1 MSNNK
6 ENKRQKANNKNKN
19 QDQKI
24 KQKPKKKMK
33 MWKKIF
39 LIILLIL
46 LIAGSVFAYRV
57 YRNGGGL
64 SGMLA
69 TVVGHDENTRKSL
82 GELQVLLMGV
92 STDQEGVALTDTIIV
107 ASYNPN
113 TQKAVLLSIP
123 RDSFTGTNT
132 KRAVASDKINAI
144 YNITRDPMETLEAV
158 NELTGL
164 DLQYYAIVQ
173 TEALI
178 ELVDA
183 IGPIEYYV
191 PTDMNYDDTSQDLHI
206 HFEEGLQEIDG
217 QKAEELLRFRKNNDG
232 TSFPSEYGDNDIGRM
247 RNQRDFITAVVEQT
261 VKLENITKLGSILD
275 IASRNLITNLNFD
288 VLKDYLPYAVEF
300 STENLQTASL
310 PGSVPDVGQ
319 TNGVSIF
326 VVDKEETEQL
336 VKELF
341 YTEEL
346 TQEGTT
352 DGNTTNAENST
363 TNTSTNMSTTSSGS
377 TATSN
382 SSIKI
387 EVLNGTSNGKV
398 LQEVVNKLTEEG
410 YNVSRTGTTTSTS
423 KTIIANKKDVST
435 TAMNEIK
442 EVIGTGTISDRSS
455 GESSS
460 AKADVTIIIGK
471 DYQ

>member
-1 MSNNK
+1 MSNDK
-6 ENKRQKANNKNKN
+6 VNKRQKANNKSQN
-19 QDQKI
+19 QKT

-46 LIAGSVFAYRV
+46 LIAGGAFAYRV
-57 YRNGGGL
+57 HRNGGGL

-69 TVVGHDENTRKSL
+69 TVVGHDEETRKSL

-123 RDSFTGTNT
+123 RDSFTGTNA
-132 KRAVASDKINAI
+132 KRAVAADKINAI
-144 YNITRDPMETLEAV
+144 YNLTRDPMKTVEAV

-217 QKAEELLRFRKNNDG
+217 QAAEELLRFRKNNDG
-232 TSFPSEYGDNDIGRM
+232 TSFPEEYGDNDVGRM
-247 RNQRDFITAVVEQT
+247 RNQREFITAVVEQT
-261 VKLENITKLGSILD
+261 VKLENITKLGTIID
-275 IASRNLITNLNFD
+275 IASRNLITNLDFNI
-288 VLKDYLPYAVEF
+288 LKDYLPYAVEF

-310 PGSVPDVGQ
+310 PGTVPNLNQ
-319 TNGVSIF
+319 TNGVSIY

-336 VKELF
+336 ITELF
-341 YTEEL
+341 YPEKLLEEE
-346 TQEGTT
+346 TI
-352 DGNTTNAENST
+352 DGNTTNT
-363 TNTSTNMSTTSSGS
+363 TANTTSSGS
-377 TATSN
+377 TTTSN

-387 EVLNGTSNGKV
+387 EVLNGTSDGKV
-398 LQEVVNKLTEEG
+398 LQEVVNKLKAEG

-423 KTIIANKKDVST
+423 KTVIANKKDVST
-435 TAMNEIK
+435 TTMNNIK
-442 EVIGTGTISDRSS
+442 EAIGTGTISSS
-455 GESSS
+455 AGGSSS
-460 AKADVTIIIGK
+460 KVDVTIVIGK
-471 DYQ
+471 DYQQ

>member
-6 ENKRQKANNKNKN
+6 VNKRQNMNNKSSKN
-19 QDQKI
+19 TK
-24 KQKPKKKMK
+24 KKPKKKMK
-33 MWKKIF
+33 MWKKI
-39 LIILLIL
+39 LLVILLIL
-46 LIAGSVFAYRV
+46 LIAGGIFAYRV
-57 YRNGGGL
+57 HRNGGGL

-69 TVVGHDENTRKSL
+69 TVVGHDEETRKSL

-123 RDSFTGTNT
+123 RDSFTGRNT

-144 YNITRDPMETLEAV
+144 YNVTRDPMETVEAV

-164 DLQYYAIVQ
+164 NLQYYAIVQ

-191 PTDMNYDDTSQDLHI
+191 PTNMNYDDTSQDLHI

-217 QKAEELLRFRKNNDG
+217 QEAEELLRFRKNNDG
-232 TSFPSEYGDNDIGRM
+232 TSFPEEYGDNDIGRM
-247 RNQRDFITAVVEQT
+247 RNQREFITTVVEQT

-275 IASRNLITNLNFD
+275 IASRNLITNVDFNL
-288 VLKDYLPYAVEF
+288 LKDYLPYAVEF
-300 STENLQTASL
+300 STQNLQTASL
-310 PGSVPDVGQ
+310 PGSVPDLRQ

-326 VVDKEETEQL
+326 VVDEEETQQL
-336 VKELF
+336 VTELF
-341 YTEEL
+341 YPEKLLE
-346 TQEGTT
+346 EGTT
-352 DGNTTNAENST
+352 DGNI
-363 TNTSTNMSTTSSGS
+363 TNTASNTTDTNTTSTGS
-377 TATSN
+377 TAN
-382 SSIKI
+382 SDIKI
-387 EVLNGTSNGKV
+387 EVLNGTSDGKV
-398 LQEVVNKLTEEG
+398 LQEVVNKLKAEG

-423 KTIIANKKDVST
+423 KTVIANKKNVST
-435 TAMNEIK
+435 TAMNSIK
-442 EVIGTGTISDRSS
+442 EAVGSGTISDSS
-455 GESSS
+455 TGGSSS
-460 AKADVTIIIGK
+460 KVDVTIIIGK

>member
-1 MSNNK
+1 MNNDK
-6 ENKRQKANNKNKN
+6 VNKRQKTNNKNKSQN
-19 QDQKI
+19 QKT

-33 MWKKIF
+33 MWKKI
-39 LIILLIL
+39 LLVIILIL
-46 LIAGSVFAYRV
+46 LIAGGVFAYRV
-57 YRNGGGL
+57 HRNGGGL

-69 TVVGHDENTRKSL
+69 TVVGHDEETRKQL

-123 RDSFTGTNT
+123 RDSFTGKNT

-144 YNITRDPMETLEAV
+144 YNMTRDPMKTVEAV
-158 NELTGL
+158 NDLTGL

-191 PTDMNYDDTSQDLHI
+191 PTNMNYDDTSQDLHI

-217 QKAEELLRFRKNNDG
+217 QAAEELLRFRKNNDG
-232 TSFPSEYGDNDIGRM
+232 TSFPEEYGDNDIGRM
-247 RNQRDFITAVVEQT
+247 RNQREFITAVVQQT
-261 VKLENITKLGSILD
+261 VKLENITKLGSLLD

-310 PGSVPDVGQ
+310 PGSVPDVSQ
-319 TNGVSIF
+319 TNNVSIY
-326 VVDKEETEQL
+326 VVDKEETAQL

-341 YTEEL
+341 YPEEL
-346 TQEGTT
+346 IEEGTT
-352 DGNTTNAENST
+352 DGNTTTSNNT
-363 TNTSTNMSTTSSGS
+363 TDTNTISTGS
-377 TATSN
+377 TANSN
-382 SSIKI
+382 IKI
-387 EVLNGTSNGKV
+387 EVLNGTNDGKV
-398 LQEVVNKLTEEG
+398 LQEVVNKLKAEG
-410 YNVSRTGTTTSTS
+410 YNVSRTGTTTATS
-423 KTIIANKKDVST
+423 KTVIANKKDVST
-435 TAMNEIK
+435 TTINQIK
-442 EVIGTGTISDRSS
+442 EVVGTGTISGSS
-455 GESSS
+455 GISSS
-460 AKADVTIIIGK
+460 KADVTIIIGK

>member
-1 MSNNK
+1 MNDNRV
-6 ENKRQKANNKNKN
+6 NKRQKTNSKNMKNNKNNN
-19 QDQKI
+19 QNI

-39 LIILLIL
+39 LVILLIL
-46 LIAGSVFAYRV
+46 LIAGGVFAYRV
-57 YRNGGGL
+57 YKNGGGL

-69 TVVGHDENTRKSL
+69 TVVGHDEETRKQL

-123 RDSFTGTNT
+123 RDSFTGKNT

-144 YNITRDPMETLEAV
+144 YNMTRNPKETVEAV
-158 NELTGL
+158 KELTGL
-164 DLQYYAIVQ
+164 NLQYYAIVQ

-191 PTDMNYDDTSQDLHI
+191 PTNMNYDDTSQDLHI

-217 QKAEELLRFRKNNDG
+217 QEAEELLRFRKNNDG

-247 RNQRDFITAVVEQT
+247 RNQREFITAVVEQT

-275 IASRNLITNLNFD
+275 IASRNLITNLDFD

-300 STENLQTASL
+300 NTENLQTASL
-310 PGSVPDVGQ
+310 PGSVPDLSQ
-319 TNGVSIF
+319 TNNVSIF
-326 VVDKEETEQL
+326 VVDEEETEQL

-341 YTEEL
+341 YPEEL
-346 TQEGTT
+346 VEEGTT
-352 DGNTTNAENST
+352 DGNTTNTASNT
-363 TNTSTNMSTTSSGS
+363 TNTTSSSS
-377 TATSN
+377 TTSN

-387 EVLNGTSNGKV
+387 EVLNGTSDGKL

-410 YNVSRTGTTTSTS
+410 YNVSRTGITTSTS
-423 KTIIANKKDVST
+423 KTVIANKSNVST
-435 TAMNEIK
+435 TIMNNIK
-442 EVIGTGTISDRSS
+442 EIVGTGTISDS
-455 GESSS
+455 GSGGSSS
-460 AKADVTIIIGK
+460 KVDITIIIGK

>member
-1 MSNNK
+1 MSNDK
-6 ENKRQKANNKNKN
+6 VNKRQKTSNKNKSQN
-19 QDQKI
+19 QR
-24 KQKPKKKMK
+24 PKKKMK
-33 MWKKIF
+33 MWKKI
-39 LIILLIL
+39 LLVIILIL
-46 LIAGSVFAYRV
+46 LIAGGVFAYRV
-57 YRNGGGL
+57 HRNGGGL

-69 TVVGHDENTRKSL
+69 TVVGHDEETRKNL

-123 RDSFTGTNT
+123 RDSFTGKNT
-132 KRAVASDKINAI
+132 KRAVAADKINAI
-144 YNITRDPMETLEAV
+144 YNLTRDPMKTVEAV
-158 NELTGL
+158 NDLTGL
-164 DLQYYAIVQ
+164 DLKYYAIVQ

-217 QKAEELLRFRKNNDG
+217 QAAEELLRFRKNNDG
-232 TSFPSEYGDNDIGRM
+232 TSFPEEYGDNDIGRM
-247 RNQRDFITAVVEQT
+247 RNQREFITAVVQQT

-310 PGSVPDVGQ
+310 PGSVPDLSQ
-319 TNGVSIF
+319 TNNVSIY
-326 VVDKEETEQL
+326 VVDKEETAQL

-341 YTEEL
+341 YPEEL
-346 TQEGTT
+346 TEEGTT
-352 DGNTTNAENST
+352 DGNTTATSSNI
-363 TNTSTNMSTTSSGS
+363 TNTNATSTGSTSS
-377 TATSN
+377 AN
-382 SSIKI
+382 IKI
-387 EVLNGTSNGKV
+387 EVLNGTSDGKV
-398 LQEVVNKLTEEG
+398 LQEVVNKLKAEG
-410 YNVSRTGTTTSTS
+410 YNVSRTGTTTATS
-423 KTIIANKKDVST
+423 KTVIANKKDVST
-435 TAMNEIK
+435 TTMNQIK
-442 EVIGTGTISDRSS
+442 EVVGTGTISGSS
-455 GESSS
+455 GGSSS
-460 AKADVTIIIGK
+460 KADVTIVIGK
-471 DYQ
+471 DYQLLENNK

>member
-1 MSNNK
+1 MSNDK
-6 ENKRQKANNKNKN
+6 VNKRQKANNKSQN
-19 QDQKI
+19 QKT

-33 MWKKIF
+33 MWKKIL

-46 LIAGSVFAYRV
+46 LIAGGVFAYRV
-57 YRNGGGL
+57 HRNGGGL
-64 SGMLA
+64 TGMLA
-69 TVVGHDENTRKSL
+69 TVVGHDEETRKSL

-132 KRAVASDKINAI
+132 KRAVASDKINAL
-144 YNITRDPMETLEAV
+144 YNITRDPMKTVEAV

-217 QKAEELLRFRKNNDG
+217 QAAEELLRFRKNNDG
-232 TSFPSEYGDNDIGRM
+232 TSFPEEYGDNDIGRM
-247 RNQRDFITAVVEQT
+247 RNQREFITAVVEQT
-261 VKLENITKLGSILD
+261 VKLENITKLGTIID
-275 IASRNLITNLNFD
+275 IASRNLITNLDFNI
-288 VLKDYLPYAVEF
+288 LKDYLPYAVEF

-310 PGSVPDVGQ
+310 PGTVPNLNQ
-319 TNGVSIF
+319 TNGVSIY
-326 VVDKEETEQL
+326 VVDEEETEQL
-336 VKELF
+336 VTELF
-341 YTEEL
+341 YPEKLLEEE
-346 TQEGTT
+346 TI
-352 DGNTTNAENST
+352 DGNTTNTASNT
-363 TNTSTNMSTTSSGS
+363 TSTTSTGS
-377 TATSN
+377 NANSN
-382 SSIKI
+382 IKI
-387 EVLNGTSNGKV
+387 EVLNGTSDGKV
-398 LQEVVNKLTEEG
+398 LQEVVNKLKEEG
-410 YNVSRTGTTTSTS
+410 YNVSRTGTTTATS
-423 KTIIANKKDVST
+423 KTVIANKKDVST
-435 TAMNEIK
+435 TTMNEIK
-442 EVIGTGTISDRSS
+442 EVVGTGTISGST
-455 GESSS
+455 GGSSS
-460 AKADVTIIIGK
+460 KADVTIVIGK
-471 DYQ
+471 DYQQ

>member
-1 MSNNK
+1 MNNNK
-6 ENKRQKANNKNKN
+6 VNKRKNTNNKSNKNSKNKN
-19 QDQKI
+19 QNT

-46 LIAGSVFAYRV
+46 LIAGGAFAYRV
-57 YRNGGGL
+57 HRNGGGL
-64 SGMLA
+64 TGMLA
-69 TVVGHDENTRKSL
+69 TVVGHDEETRKSL

-132 KRAVASDKINAI
+132 KRAVAADKINAI
-144 YNITRDPMETLEAV
+144 YNLTRDPMKTVEAV

-217 QKAEELLRFRKNNDG
+217 QAAEELLRFRKNNDG
-232 TSFPSEYGDNDIGRM
+232 TSFPEEYGDNDVGRM
-247 RNQRDFITAVVEQT
+247 RNQREFITAVVEQT
-261 VKLENITKLGSILD
+261 VKLENITKLGTIID
-275 IASRNLITNLNFD
+275 IASRNLITNLDFNI
-288 VLKDYLPYAVEF
+288 LKDYLPYAVEF

-310 PGSVPDVGQ
+310 PGTVPNLNQ
-319 TNGVSIF
+319 TNGVSIY

-336 VKELF
+336 VTELF
-341 YTEEL
+341 YPEKLLEEE
-346 TQEGTT
+346 TI
-352 DGNTTNAENST
+352 DGNTTNTASNT
-363 TNTSTNMSTTSSGS
+363 TSTTSTGS
-377 TATSN
+377 NANSN
-382 SSIKI
+382 IKI
-387 EVLNGTSNGKV
+387 EVLNGTSDGKV
-398 LQEVVNKLTEEG
+398 LQEVVNKLKEEG
-410 YNVSRTGTTTSTS
+410 YNVSRTGTTTATS
-423 KTIIANKKDVST
+423 KTVIANKKDVST
-435 TAMNEIK
+435 TTMNEIK
-442 EVIGTGTISDRSS
+442 EVVGTGTISGST
-455 GESSS
+455 GGSSS
-460 AKADVTIIIGK
+460 KADVTIIIGK

>member
-1 MSNNK
+1 MNENK
-6 ENKRQKANNKNKN
+6 VNKRQKINNKNTKNNKKKN
-19 QDQKI
+19 QNT

-39 LIILLIL
+39 LVILLIL
-46 LIAGSVFAYRV
+46 LIAGGVFAYRV
-57 YRNGGGL
+57 YKNGGGL

-69 TVVGHDENTRKSL
+69 TVVGHDENTRKNL

-123 RDSFTGTNT
+123 RDSFTVKNT
-132 KRAVASDKINAI
+132 KRAVAADKINAI
-144 YNITRDPMETLEAV
+144 YNLTRDPMKTVEAV

-217 QKAEELLRFRKNNDG
+217 QEAEELLRFRKNNDG

-247 RNQRDFITAVVEQT
+247 RNQREFITAVVEQT

-288 VLKDYLPYAVEF
+288 ILKDYLPYAVEF

-310 PGSVPDVGQ
+310 PGSVPNLSQ

-326 VVDKEETEQL
+326 VVDEEETEQL
-336 VKELF
+336 IKELF
-341 YTEEL
+341 YPEEL
-346 TQEGTT
+346 TEEGTT
-352 DGNTTNAENST
+352 DGNTINTASNT
-363 TNTSTNMSTTSSGS
+363 TSTTSGS
-377 TATSN
+377 STTTSN
-382 SSIKI
+382 SNIKI
-387 EVLNGTSNGKV
+387 EVLNGTSDGKV
-398 LQEVVNKLTEEG
+398 LQEVVSKLKEEG

-423 KTIIANKKDVST
+423 KTVIANKKDVST
-435 TAMNEIK
+435 TTMNNIK
-442 EVIGTGTISDRSS
+442 ETIGVGTISDSSS
-455 GESSS
+455 GGSSS
-460 AKADVTIIIGK
+460 KADVTIIIGK

>member
-1 MSNNK
+1 MSNDK
-6 ENKRQKANNKNKN
+6 VNKRQKTNNKNKSQN
-19 QDQKI
+19 QKT
-24 KQKPKKKMK
+24 KTKKKMK
-33 MWKKIF
+33 MWKKI
-39 LIILLIL
+39 LLVIILIL
-46 LIAGSVFAYRV
+46 LIAGGVFAYRV

-69 TVVGHDENTRKSL
+69 TVVGHDEETRKQL

-123 RDSFTGTNT
+123 RDSFTGKNT

-144 YNITRDPMETLEAV
+144 YNMTRDPMKTVEAV
-158 NELTGL
+158 NDLTGL

-191 PTDMNYDDTSQDLHI
+191 PTNMNYDDTSQDLHI

-217 QKAEELLRFRKNNDG
+217 QAAEELLRFRKNNDG
-232 TSFPSEYGDNDIGRM
+232 TSFPEEYGDNDIGRM
-247 RNQRDFITAVVEQT
+247 RNQREFITAVVQQT
-261 VKLENITKLGSILD
+261 VKLENITKLGSLLD

-310 PGSVPDVGQ
+310 PGSVPDVSQ
-319 TNGVSIF
+319 TNNVSIY
-326 VVDKEETEQL
+326 VVDKEETAQL

-341 YTEEL
+341 YPEEL
-346 TQEGTT
+346 IEEGTT
-352 DGNTTNAENST
+352 DGNTTTSNNT
-363 TNTSTNMSTTSSGS
+363 TDTNTISTGS
-377 TATSN
+377 TANSN
-382 SSIKI
+382 IKI
-387 EVLNGTSNGKV
+387 EVLNGTSDGKV
-398 LQEVVNKLTEEG
+398 LQEVVNKLKAEG
-410 YNVSRTGTTTSTS
+410 YNVSRTGTTTATS
-423 KTIIANKKDVST
+423 KTVIANKKDVST
-435 TAMNEIK
+435 TTINQIK
-442 EVIGTGTISDRSS
+442 EVVGTGTISGSS
-455 GESSS
+455 GISSS
-460 AKADVTIIIGK
+460 KADVTIIIGK

>member
-1 MSNNK
+1 MSNDK
-6 ENKRQKANNKNKN
+6 VNKRQKANNKSQN
-19 QDQKI
+19 QKT

-46 LIAGSVFAYRV
+46 LIAGGAFAYRV
-57 YRNGGGL
+57 HRNGGGL
-64 SGMLA
+64 TGMLA
-69 TVVGHDENTRKSL
+69 TVVGHDEETRKSL

-144 YNITRDPMETLEAV
+144 YNITRDPMKTVEAV

-217 QKAEELLRFRKNNDG
+217 QAAEELLRFRKNNDG
-232 TSFPSEYGDNDIGRM
+232 TSFPEEYGDNDVGRM
-247 RNQRDFITAVVEQT
+247 RNQREFITAVVEQT
-261 VKLENITKLGSILD
+261 VKLENITKLGTIID
-275 IASRNLITNLNFD
+275 IASRNLITNLDFNI
-288 VLKDYLPYAVEF
+288 LKDYLPYAVEF

-310 PGSVPDVGQ
+310 PGTVPNLNQ
-319 TNGVSIF
+319 TNGVSIY

-336 VKELF
+336 VTELF
-341 YTEEL
+341 YPEKLLEEE
-346 TQEGTT
+346 TI
-352 DGNTTNAENST
+352 DGNTTNTASNT
-363 TNTSTNMSTTSSGS
+363 TSTTSTGS
-377 TATSN
+377 NANSN
-382 SSIKI
+382 IKI
-387 EVLNGTSNGKV
+387 EVLNGTSDGKV
-398 LQEVVNKLTEEG
+398 LQEVVNKLKEEG
-410 YNVSRTGTTTSTS
+410 YNVSRTGTTTATS
-423 KTIIANKKDVST
+423 KTVIANKKDVST
-435 TAMNEIK
+435 TTMNEIK
-442 EVIGTGTISDRSS
+442 EVVGTGTISGST
-455 GESSS
+455 GGSSS
-460 AKADVTIIIGK
+460 KADVTIVIGK
-471 DYQ
+471 DYQQ

>member
-1 MSNNK
+1 MSNDK
-6 ENKRQKANNKNKN
+6 VNKRQKANNKSQN
-19 QDQKI
+19 QKT

-46 LIAGSVFAYRV
+46 LIAGGAFAYRV
-57 YRNGGGL
+57 HRNGGGL
-64 SGMLA
+64 TGMLA
-69 TVVGHDENTRKSL
+69 TVVGHDEETRKSL

-144 YNITRDPMETLEAV
+144 YNITRDPMKTVEAV

-217 QKAEELLRFRKNNDG
+217 QAAEELLRFRKNNDG
-232 TSFPSEYGDNDIGRM
+232 TSFPEEYGDNDVGRM
-247 RNQRDFITAVVEQT
+247 RNQREFITAVVEQT
-261 VKLENITKLGSILD
+261 VKLENITKLGTIID
-275 IASRNLITNLNFD
+275 IASRNLITNLDFNI
-288 VLKDYLPYAVEF
+288 LKDYLPYAVEF

-310 PGSVPDVGQ
+310 PGTVPNLNQ
-319 TNGVSIF
+319 TNGVSIY

-336 VKELF
+336 VTELF
-341 YTEEL
+341 YPEKLLEEE
-346 TQEGTT
+346 TI
-352 DGNTTNAENST
+352 DGNTTNTASNT
-363 TNTSTNMSTTSSGS
+363 TSTTSTGS
-377 TATSN
+377 NANSN
-382 SSIKI
+382 IKI
-387 EVLNGTSNGKV
+387 EVLNGTSDGKV
-398 LQEVVNKLTEEG
+398 LQEVVNKLKEEG
-410 YNVSRTGTTTSTS
+410 YNVSRTGTTTATS
-423 KTIIANKKDVST
+423 KTVIANKKDVST
-435 TAMNEIK
+435 TTMNNIK
-442 EVIGTGTISDRSS
+442 EVVGTGTISGST
-455 GESSS
+455 GGSSS
-460 AKADVTIIIGK
+460 KADVTIVIGK
-471 DYQ
+471 DYQQ

>member
-1 MSNNK
+1 MNNDK
-6 ENKRQKANNKNKN
+6 MNKRQKIDNNRNKNKN
-19 QDQKI
+19 PNQKI
-24 KQKPKKKMK
+24 KKKSKKKMK
-33 MWKKIF
+33 MWKKIL

-46 LIAGSVFAYRV
+46 LIAGGVFAYKV

-82 GELQVLLMGV
+82 GEFQVLLMGV
-92 STDQEGVALTDTIIV
+92 STDQEGVALTDTIIA

-113 TQKAVLLSIP
+113 TQKASLLSIP
-123 RDSFTGTNT
+123 RDSFTGKNT

-144 YNITRDPMETLEAV
+144 YNMIRDPMETVEAV

-191 PTDMNYDDTSQDLHI
+191 PTTMNYDDTSQDLHI
-206 HFEEGLQEIDG
+206 HFEEGLQQIDG
-217 QKAEELLRFRKNNDG
+217 QAAEELLRFRKNNDG

-247 RNQRDFITAVVEQT
+247 RNQREFITAVVEQT
-261 VKLENITKLGSILD
+261 VKLENITKLGAILD

-300 STENLQTASL
+300 STENLQTGSL
-310 PGSVPDVGQ
+310 PGSVPDISQ
-319 TNGVSIF
+319 TNNVSIF

-336 VKELF
+336 VTELF
-341 YTEEL
+341 FPERLLEE
-346 TQEGTT
+346 EST
-352 DGNTTNAENST
+352 DGNTTGNTSATSS
-363 TNTSTNMSTTSSGS
+363 TSTNSD
-377 TATSN
+377 
-382 SSIKI
+382 IEI
-387 EVLNGTSNGKV
+387 EVLNGTSDGKI
-398 LQEVVNKLTEEG
+398 LQEVVSKLTEKG
-410 YNVSRTGTTTSTS
+410 YNVTRTGVNETNSVS
-423 KTIIANKKDVST
+423 KTIIANKKDVSSTIMNDIKT
-435 TAMNEIK
+435 T
-442 EVIGTGTISDRSS
+442 IGTGTISDKS
-455 GESSS
+455 GGSSS
-460 AKADVTIIIGK
+460 KVDVTIIIGK
-471 DYQ
+471 DYNQ

>member
-1 MSNNK
+1 MSNDK
-6 ENKRQKANNKNKN
+6 VNKRQKANNKSQN
-19 QDQKI
+19 QKT

-46 LIAGSVFAYRV
+46 LIAGGAFAYRV
-57 YRNGGGL
+57 HRNGGGL
-64 SGMLA
+64 TGMLA
-69 TVVGHDENTRKSL
+69 TVVGHDEETRKSL

-144 YNITRDPMETLEAV
+144 YNITRDPMKTVEAV

-217 QKAEELLRFRKNNDG
+217 PEAEELLRFRKNNDG
-232 TSFPSEYGDNDIGRM
+232 TSFPEEYGDNDVGRM
-247 RNQRDFITAVVEQT
+247 RNQREFITAVVEQT
-261 VKLENITKLGSILD
+261 VKLENITKLGTIID
-275 IASRNLITNLNFD
+275 IASRNLITNLDFNI
-288 VLKDYLPYAVEF
+288 LKDYLPYAVEF

-310 PGSVPDVGQ
+310 PGTVPNLNQ
-319 TNGVSIF
+319 TNGVSIY
-326 VVDKEETEQL
+326 VVDEEETEQL
-336 VKELF
+336 VTELF
-341 YTEEL
+341 FPEQLTEE
-346 TQEGTT
+346 GVI
-352 DGNTTNAENST
+352 DGNMTNTASNT
-363 TNTSTNMSTTSSGS
+363 TNTSTTSSSSTTS
-377 TATSN
+377 SN

-387 EVLNGTSNGKV
+387 EVLNGTSDGKV
-398 LQEVVNKLTEEG
+398 LQEVVNKLKEEG

-423 KTIIANKKDVST
+423 KTVIANKKNVST
-435 TAMNEIK
+435 TAMNSIK
-442 EVIGTGTISDRSS
+442 EAVGSGTISDSS
-455 GESSS
+455 TGGSSS
-460 AKADVTIIIGK
+460 KVDVTIIIGK

>member
-6 ENKRQKANNKNKN
+6 VNKRQNMNNKSSKN
-19 QDQKI
+19 TK
-24 KQKPKKKMK
+24 KKPKKKMK
-33 MWKKIF
+33 MWKKI
-39 LIILLIL
+39 LLVILLIL
-46 LIAGSVFAYRV
+46 LIAGGVFAYRV
-57 YRNGGGL
+57 HRNGGGL

-69 TVVGHDENTRKSL
+69 TVVGHDEETRKQL

-123 RDSFTGTNT
+123 RDSFTGKNT

-144 YNITRDPMETLEAV
+144 YNMTRDPMKTVKAV

-164 DLQYYAIVQ
+164 NLEHYAIIQ

-217 QKAEELLRFRKNNDG
+217 QAAEELLRFRKNNDG
-232 TSFPSEYGDNDIGRM
+232 TSFPEEYGDNDIGRM
-247 RNQRDFITAVVEQT
+247 RNQRDFITAVVQQT
-261 VKLENITKLGSILD
+261 VKLENITKLGTIID
-275 IASRNLITNLNFD
+275 IASRNLITDLDFNI
-288 VLKDYLPYAVEF
+288 LKDYLPYAVEF

-310 PGSVPDVGQ
+310 PGSVPDLRQ

-326 VVDKEETEQL
+326 VVDEEETQQL
-336 VKELF
+336 VTELF
-341 YTEEL
+341 YPEKLLE
-346 TQEGTT
+346 EGTT
-352 DGNTTNAENST
+352 DGNTTNTASNT
-363 TNTSTNMSTTSSGS
+363 TDTNTTSTGS
-377 TATSN
+377 TAN
-382 SSIKI
+382 SDIKI
-387 EVLNGTSNGKV
+387 EVLNGTSDGKV
-398 LQEVVNKLTEEG
+398 LQEVVNKLKAEG

-423 KTIIANKKDVST
+423 KTVIANKKDVST
-435 TAMNEIK
+435 TIMNNIK
-442 EVIGTGTISDRSS
+442 EIVGTGTISDSSS
-455 GESSS
+455 GGSSS
-460 AKADVTIIIGK
+460 KADVTIIIGK

>member
-6 ENKRQKANNKNKN
+6 MNKRQKVDNKNSKN
-19 QDQKI
+19 KKAKT
-24 KQKPKKKMK
+24 KQKSKRKMK

-39 LIILLIL
+39 LFILLIL
-46 LIAGSVFAYRV
+46 LIAGGVFAYKV
-57 YRNGGGL
+57 HRNGGGL

-69 TVVGHDENTRKSL
+69 TVVGHNEETRKNL

-113 TQKAVLLSIP
+113 TQKAALLSIP

-144 YNITRDPMETLEAV
+144 YNITRDPTKTLEAV
-158 NELTGL
+158 NKLTGL

-191 PTDMNYDDTSQDLHI
+191 PTDMNYDDPTQDLHI

-217 QKAEELLRFRKNNDG
+217 ESAEELLRFRKNNDG
-232 TSFPSEYGDNDIGRM
+232 TSFPEEYGDNDIGRM
-247 RNQRDFITAVVEQT
+247 RNQREFITAVVEQT
-261 VKLENITKLGSILD
+261 VKLENITKLGTIID
-275 IASRNLITNLNFD
+275 IASRNLITNLD
-288 VLKDYLPYAVEF
+288 IKILKDYLPYAVEF

-310 PGSVPDVGQ
+310 PGTVPDLSQ
-319 TNGVSIF
+319 TNNVSIY
-326 VVDKEETEQL
+326 VVDKEETALLVKQLFFPEQL
-336 VKELF
+336 
-341 YTEEL
+341 TEE
-346 TQEGTT
+346 TI
-352 DGNTTNAENST
+352 DGNVTGNTT
-363 TNTSTNMSTTSSGS
+363 TNTSTNSSSS

-382 SSIKI
+382 SNIKI
-387 EVLNGTSNGKV
+387 EVLNGTSDGKV
-398 LQEVVNKLTEEG
+398 LQEVVNKLKAKG
-410 YNVSRTGTTTSTS
+410 YNVTRTGVEETNSVS
-423 KTIIANKKDVST
+423 KTVIANKKDVSST
-435 TAMNEIK
+435 IMDDIK
-442 EVIGTGTISDRSS
+442 LTLGTGTISDKSS
-455 GESSS
+455 GGSSS
-460 AKADVTIIIGK
+460 KVDVTIIIGK
-471 DYQ
+471 DYQQ

>member
-1 MSNNK
+1 MSNDK
-6 ENKRQKANNKNKN
+6 VNKRQKANNKSQN
-19 QDQKI
+19 QKI

-33 MWKKIF
+33 LWKKIF

-46 LIAGSVFAYRV
+46 LIAGGAFAYRV
-57 YRNGGGL
+57 HRNGGGL

-69 TVVGHDENTRKSL
+69 TVVGHDEETRKSL

-144 YNITRDPMETLEAV
+144 YNITRDPMKTVEAV

-217 QKAEELLRFRKNNDG
+217 QAAEELLRFRKNNDG
-232 TSFPSEYGDNDIGRM
+232 TSFPEEYGDNDVGRM
-247 RNQRDFITAVVEQT
+247 RNQREFITAVVEQT
-261 VKLENITKLGSILD
+261 VKLENITKLGTIID
-275 IASRNLITNLNFD
+275 IASRNLITNLDFNI
-288 VLKDYLPYAVEF
+288 LKDYLPYAVEF

-310 PGSVPDVGQ
+310 PGTVPNLNQ
-319 TNGVSIF
+319 TNGVSIY
-326 VVDKEETEQL
+326 VVDEEETEQL
-336 VKELF
+336 VTELF
-341 YTEEL
+341 YPEKLLEEE
-346 TQEGTT
+346 TI
-352 DGNTTNAENST
+352 DGNTTNTASNT
-363 TNTSTNMSTTSSGS
+363 TSTTSTGS
-377 TATSN
+377 NANSN
-382 SSIKI
+382 IKI
-387 EVLNGTSNGKV
+387 EVLNGTSDGKV
-398 LQEVVNKLTEEG
+398 LQEVVNKLKEEG
-410 YNVSRTGTTTSTS
+410 YNVSRTGTTTATS
-423 KTIIANKKDVST
+423 KTVIANKKDVST
-435 TAMNEIK
+435 TTMNEIK
-442 EVIGTGTISDRSS
+442 EVVGTGTISGST
-455 GESSS
+455 GGSSS
-460 AKADVTIIIGK
+460 KADVTIVIGK
-471 DYQ
+471 DYQQ

>member
-1 MSNNK
+1 MNDNRV
-6 ENKRQKANNKNKN
+6 NKRQKTNSKNMKNNKNNN
-19 QDQKI
+19 QNI

-39 LIILLIL
+39 LVILLIL
-46 LIAGSVFAYRV
+46 LIAGGVFAYRV
-57 YRNGGGL
+57 YKNGGGL

-69 TVVGHDENTRKSL
+69 TVVGHDEETRKQL

-123 RDSFTGTNT
+123 RDSFTGKNT

-144 YNITRDPMETLEAV
+144 YNLTRDPMETLEAV

-217 QKAEELLRFRKNNDG
+217 PKAEELLRFRKNNDG

-247 RNQRDFITAVVEQT
+247 RNQREFITAVVEQT
-261 VKLENITKLGSILD
+261 VKLENITKLGAILD

-300 STENLQTASL
+300 STENLQTGSL
-310 PGSVPDVGQ
+310 PGSVPDISQ
-319 TNGVSIF
+319 TNNVSIF

-336 VKELF
+336 VTELF
-341 YTEEL
+341 FPERLLEE
-346 TQEGTT
+346 EST
-352 DGNTTNAENST
+352 DGNTTGNTSATSS
-363 TNTSTNMSTTSSGS
+363 TSTNSD
-377 TATSN
+377 
-382 SSIKI
+382 IEI
-387 EVLNGTSNGKV
+387 EVLNGTSDGKI
-398 LQEVVNKLTEEG
+398 LQEVVSKLTEKG
-410 YNVSRTGTTTSTS
+410 YNVTRTGVNETNSVS
-423 KTIIANKKDVST
+423 KTIIANKKDVSSTIMNDIKT
-435 TAMNEIK
+435 T
-442 EVIGTGTISDRSS
+442 IGTGTISDKS
-455 GESSS
+455 GGSSS
-460 AKADVTIIIGK
+460 KVDVTIIIGK
-471 DYQ
+471 DYNQ

>member
-1 MSNNK
+1 MSNDK
-6 ENKRQKANNKNKN
+6 VNKRQKANNKSQN
-19 QDQKI
+19 QKT

-46 LIAGSVFAYRV
+46 LIAGGAFAYRV
-57 YRNGGGL
+57 HRNGGGL

-69 TVVGHDENTRKSL
+69 TVVGHDEEKRKSL

-144 YNITRDPMETLEAV
+144 YNITRDPMKTVEAV

-217 QKAEELLRFRKNNDG
+217 PEAEELLRFRKNNDG
-232 TSFPSEYGDNDIGRM
+232 TSFPEEYGDNDVGRM
-247 RNQRDFITAVVEQT
+247 RNQREFITAVVEQT
-261 VKLENITKLGSILD
+261 VKLENITKLGTIID
-275 IASRNLITNLNFD
+275 IASRNLITNLDFNI
-288 VLKDYLPYAVEF
+288 LKDYLPYAVEF

-310 PGSVPDVGQ
+310 PGTVPNLNQ
-319 TNGVSIF
+319 TNGVSIY
-326 VVDKEETEQL
+326 VVDEEETEQL
-336 VKELF
+336 VTELF
-341 YTEEL
+341 YPEKLLEEE
-346 TQEGTT
+346 TI
-352 DGNTTNAENST
+352 DGNTTNTASNT
-363 TNTSTNMSTTSSGS
+363 TSTTSTGS
-377 TATSN
+377 NANSN
-382 SSIKI
+382 IKI
-387 EVLNGTSNGKV
+387 EVLNGTSDGKV
-398 LQEVVNKLTEEG
+398 LQEVVNKLKEEG
-410 YNVSRTGTTTSTS
+410 YNVSRTGTTTATS
-423 KTIIANKKDVST
+423 KTVIANKKDVST
-435 TAMNEIK
+435 TTMNNIK
-442 EVIGTGTISDRSS
+442 EVVGTGTISGST
-455 GESSS
+455 GGSSS
-460 AKADVTIIIGK
+460 KADVTIVIGK
-471 DYQ
+471 DYQQ